1 MWFGPRPLDA
11 APVDLV
17 HRSQAGMD
25 NLQILFTRLI
35 VFAVVVAVGIMVWFI
50 ILRMNA

>member
-1 MWFGPRPLDA
+1 
-11 APVDLV
+11 
-17 HRSQAGMD
+17 MD